1 MRSTDQGQPGLYR
14 LLLPSALKRSGQLH
28 FLTGSRHGLWLTF
41 LPQQPAPVR
50 HKLPVCPGFTLELSL
65 SWASH
70 QAPLSLLFSVFG
82 LEGHRIYCLTNIPLM
97 DKTLVSYL
105 ALKPILASSKPT
117 LPISGLR
124 LRLAVQNHVS
134 NHSRNNPL
142 GLNIVLSHA
151 QQLTPSRINALLP
164 WNAPLGWI
172 VSRNSGH
179 HRRIRGRATR
189 NLFASK
195 ENTHCPLFLL
205 QDESTPLRFDA
216 LAHQWL
222 QTLLYALLPVALI
235 QTILACVPRGIV
247 DDSGRPFF
255 AQEGMGRG
263 DHSTVEWE
271 TLARP
276 CAQGPTLS
284 SPGTDMAPM
293 TRNLGSVRL
302 APEKGET
309 DGFRITGQCY

>member
-1 MRSTDQGQPGLYR
+1 
-14 LLLPSALKRSGQLH
+14 
-28 FLTGSRHGLWLTF
+28 
-41 LPQQPAPVR
+41 
-50 HKLPVCPGFTLELSL
+50 
-65 SWASH
+65 
-70 QAPLSLLFSVFG
+70 
-82 LEGHRIYCLTNIPLM
+82 M

-179 HRRIRGRATR
+179 HRRIRGGATR